1 MVGCLFRDLRTLR
14 KLGRVASPQT
24 RGTIRCPV
32 EQAHELRAQS
42 GGPVESDVPESEEVK
57 DGSPCRGDSPALWER
72 RRFPCGE
79 PEGGGTPPPPVQG
92 LREDRE
98 GGDRARDSPTRGRT
112 AESADKPPPREPA
125 DSKAEVSA
133 LAGGRR
139 YLQFR
144 KAHPKAE
151 IWLLAGLT
159 PRAAK
164 ALAKACILSLADL
177 RERSKEEILALRG
190 LGHAQLRKC
199 ERLLGHELPSRP
211 NYWVS
216 KGLPGLAAA
225 SLGRA
230 GLRTIGDLE
239 GMTREQ
245 LHFLPGVGE
254 VVLRHCEE
262 LLGHAIPSVAP
273 YWIEQGFGP
282 RLARALARAGL
293 RDIRQVREL
302 KTAELRR
309 IGLTKANLSSVLG
322 ILPRRGASNQ
332 EDKGISDARPL

>member
-1 MVGCLFRDLRTLR
+1 MD
-14 KLGRVASPQT
+14 A
-24 RGTIRCPV
+24 
-32 EQAHELRAQS
+32 
-42 GGPVESDVPESEEVK
+42 PESEEVK
-57 DGSPCRGDSPALWER
+57 DGSPSREDASALWER
-72 RRFPCGE
+72 GRFPRGE
-79 PEGGGTPPPPVQG
+79 PGGGGSPPPPVQR

-98 GGDRARDSPTRGRT
+98 GDDRARDSSSRGRV
-112 AESADKPPPREPA
+112 AESVDDPPPCAPVGP
-125 DSKAEVSA
+125 KPEVNA

-139 YLQFR
+139 YLRFR
-144 KAHPKAE
+144 KAYPEAE

-164 ALAKACILSLADL
+164 ALAKAGIFSLAAL
-177 RERSKEEILALRG
+177 QERSKEEILALRG

-211 NYWVS
+211 NYWVA

-230 GLRTIGDLE
+230 GLQTIDDLE

-245 LHFLPGVGE
+245 LLFLPGIGE
-254 VVLRHCEE
+254 VVLRHCER

-273 YWIEQGFGP
+273 YWIEQGFGL
-282 RLARALARAGL
+282 RIARALARTGL

-302 KTAELRR
+302 KMAELRR
-309 IGLTKANLSSVLG
+309 IGLTKANLSSVPG
-322 ILPRRGASNQ
+322 ILPRRGAPNL
-332 EDKGISDARPL
+332 EDKGISDARPF